1 MKIRLTINQLKQAL
15 NFVQKDL
22 KEGCHF
28 KPMSIFYKMMYLQ
41 EAFHFV
47 LSPRQQKL
55 EQSYRKYFDPKY
67 MNTAEEVE
75 LFVSELRK
83 LEASGL
89 LIN

>member
-22 KEGCHF
+22 KEGHHF
-28 KPMSIFYKMMYLQ
+28 EPMFIFYKMMYLQ

-67 MNTAEEVE
+67 MNTAAEVE
-75 LFVSELRK
+75 PFVPELRK